1 MTMLGV
7 LIPWVLMTRVSLI
20 RFTSL
25 KPTPEK
31 NRFGDRISCLNR
43 MNKFLNREELKE
55 ETIDETMDP
64 RSNIAIISDGAFSW
78 SSNEP
83 PFLRDI
89 NMEVAPGQLLAVV
102 GRVGSGK
109 SSLLAALLGELKE
122 CAGNVVRCRNTAYLP
137 QQAWVQNCSIREN
150 ILFCQVFYS
159 GCFTQS
165 KYVNEGY
172 GRGAISGCA
181 GKMCTSTRPGCSP
194 PG

>member
-150 ILFCQVFYS
+150 ILFCQVVYS

-165 KYVNEGY
+165 NVNEGY